1 MRLLSIFVALAFFTL
16 LGCKDEC
23 EGVNCNNNGTCID
36 GTCACDLGYD
46 GADCETELRLGFIGD
61 YEGPI
66 DCGII
71 LGNTDATLSISS
83 EVSAADQISLDFD
96 IDILDI
102 APVTATVSS
111 EDNFTINTNMQSV
124 EINGQQV
131 EVTISGEGVLQS
143 DNSISILLN
152 TDPGFGV
159 ISCDAIF
166 LRI

>member
-1 MRLLSIFVALAFFTL
+1 MKLSSILFALSFLIFV
-16 LGCKDEC
+16 GCKDEC
-23 EGVNCNNNGTCID
+23 DGVECSDNGTCVE
-36 GTCACDLGYD
+36 GTCVCDAGYD
-46 GADCETELRLGFIGD
+46 GSNCETELRLGFLGN

-66 DCGII
+66 DCGVII
-71 LGNTDATLSISS
+71 GSSDATLNISTEAS
-83 EVSAADQISLDFD
+83 GADQINLDFN

-102 APVTATVSS
+102 SPVTATIISQ
-111 EDNFTINTNMQSV
+111 DNFTINTNMQSV

-131 EVTISGEGVLQS
+131 DVTISGEGVLQA